1 MVGGAPLS
9 DRFAQDIGADM
20 FVPDAST
27 ASEESKKFMM
37 QIEFARRIYRRSKY
51 ETNRN
56 WSQ

>member
-1 MVGGAPLS
+1 MS